1 MSSVDERVVKIKL
14 DNSNFE
20 SNANKTNKTL
30 DKLVEKLKLKNGA
43 KGFNDIEKAAKGV
56 SLDSLARSV
65 ENIEKRFST
74 LGIVGTTALVNI
86 TNSAMTAGQ
95 KIVSAL
101 TIDGAKLGFQEYETQ
116 MNAIQTILAN
126 TKSKGSTLD
135 DVNKALEEL
144 NHYADMTIYNFT
156 EMTSNIGR
164 FTAAGVGLETSV
176 SAIKG
181 ISNLAGVVGANSE
194 QSARAMYQ
202 LSQAISLGALKLEDW
217 NSVQE
222 AGLGGEIFQESLKET
237 ARVHGVEVDKIIAK
251 EGSFRESL
259 KKGWITTEV
268 LTETLAKFTGDLSDE
283 QLKQMGYTDEQIV
296 KIQDMAQT
304 ALDATTKVKT
314 FTQLFDT
321 LGETAQ
327 SGWTQ
332 TWQILIGDFEE
343 AKSMLTA
350 LSDYFGELINQM
362 SDARNRLLQGW
373 VDLGGREKVLQGIKN
388 IWDGI
393 LSVIKPIGE
402 AFRDVFPALE
412 SIDLWR
418 LSDGFLKFT
427 EKMKIS
433 AETADK
439 LKRIFKG
446 VFAIFDIGIRAV
458 KAIAGGFF
466 DLVGAFTPFR
476 GGMLD
481 ILAVLGD
488 WIRELDRS
496 IKWSGFFE
504 TAVDAIV
511 DVLSNAV
518 SWWGQWVKKF
528 GEGFSTL
535 ETPDFSFFNTLSD
548 GITINLE
555 KLKAVASNF
564 FEQFSQ
570 AFERGF
576 DSFQERMQALFDK
589 LLNRF
594 GQFMEWFSARLPQF
608 GNALKTSL
616 SVSIV
621 ATLLNFINK
630 LASVPGGLGNIFN
643 SIGDTIEK
651 SQELVKPIKKVLGAL
666 KDAIGSFGDML
677 EDFGKAAK
685 MKQILSIGIAVG
697 IVAAAVW
704 ALAKLPAEQA
714 FQGCVIVASMF
725 VLLMGSFTI
734 LDKLVVDSTVEKLT
748 KLSVSLMAFGASM
761 LLIAG
766 SLRLLSGIDLPGLAK
781 GVGTVL
787 VTLATLTKLLD
798 GFSMTGGGS
807 AAAAILALAVA
818 MNMLVLP
825 IFLLGKIDILTLT
838 KGVGSL
844 AVTLIAFCGS
854 LSLLNGVELKASVSL
869 GIITLATAMILLSTA
884 VERLG
889 SMKLWEIIKGLVSL
903 GVALKILSKSLGSL
917 TQNLD
922 LKQAGTLL
930 VIASMLNILA
940 KAVQT
945 LGSIPFLGIIKSLV
959 SLTVVLA
966 ELTYVTNTLSTPVAK
981 VGAANLKSLAKSL
994 IALSVPLLIL
1004 SRMSFSQLAVG
1015 LLAIGGALA
1024 EIGLFTK
1031 AMSGQV
1037 WNLQA
1042 LSTGLLSFGAACTV
1056 LSASFLL
1063 LSNLSFAQVG
1073 TALLALG
1080 GALAIFTA
1088 AAYALAPVAPILSS
1102 IAIPLVL
1109 LGTAATAF
1117 GAALWLVSE
1126 AMVNFSQ
1133 MTVVSLSDITA
1144 QLPLVSEFLSTLVSS
1159 FLNAIGNILSTIL
1172 GAIPEIIAAGM
1183 QFVASLLEGIN
1194 ANLPRLIDAGA
1205 NFVLYILNGLAP
1217 RIGEIVTAGADLL
1230 IKFLNGLNSKM
1241 PELVTAG
1248 MNTLINFLNGVQ
1260 TYVPQLAQQGVQFVV
1275 GIIEGIG
1282 QTLDLIVQSAFD
1294 LTIKFINALAD
1305 GFRTNTGPLLT
1316 AVGDLGTAIIDGL
1329 FNALKAG
1336 AGKVIDFVKGIGE
1349 QALAKFEKVLGIA
1362 SPSKRFREA
1371 GQYITDGLVAGLM
1384 DGLGKVEVVSGK
1396 VAETTIEPTKK
1407 AAKKALKEVA
1417 KVTEEIIPA
1426 FVNSCSEA
1434 GRSAKKFWEKYNQD
1448 TKGEIGTAI
1457 ILVDDVIVEYKELQ
1471 DHVEDAADAV
1481 TDDVTEAADAMADS
1495 SEAMTDAAEE
1505 TTGSVEELGE
1515 KTEETAEK
1523 IEESAEGIKDTTYE
1537 FSEFADVMTFAG
1549 DVVQHFQDRFG
1560 EAFKSLGETAPL
1572 EAGQA
1577 AVNELASAT
1586 YYAAEAAKKSTDE
1599 MAEKTEET
1607 VDRMKEVQESFLE
1620 LRKNLADNIKGQM
1633 SIFDEFDTKTELTAQ
1648 DLLKNMQSQ
1657 VDGVSK
1663 WADNLEILAERG
1675 IDQGLLRHLAEMGPK
1690 GYEQVNAFTNMTLDE
1705 IQRANQL
1712 FGQYLQLPE
1721 DVTTRIL
1728 SSYAYTG
1735 LMAAQ
1740 GFANGMTPEAAIGPA
1755 TSMGQT
1761 ALNALQDT
1769 LQEHSPSR
1777 ATYLMGQNL
1786 VIGLNNGVS
1795 ESIDTVKPFITQLGT
1810 YILAAFQTEFAA
1822 DKMTAVGQQMIQ
1834 GIVMGII
1841 QATTTITTSFQAA
1854 GLAGMDALNS
1864 AYTSKQGVLV
1874 ATINMIIEACRAKIQ
1889 SYTGRYQ
1896 EAGRQ
1901 ILSSLITGFKNR
1913 EREAKTTMQAIITGC
1928 LNEITKKNGQ
1938 FTTAGRNVIT
1948 SLINGFKARMQ
1959 AAVTLIRQIMVAC
1972 IQQIKA
1978 TEESWKTSGENVVN
1992 GFIRGIKAKQ
2002 REAERAARAM
2012 ARAAAEAAREEFDE
2026 HSPSKVFEKIGRF
2039 AAEGLAI
2046 GLTGYTYYV
2055 ENAGKDL
2062 GEMAEEAAKDGL
2074 GAIEDLPSDLDD
2086 IDDVVITPI
2095 IDSSELDKDIDEVND
2110 KINNNLIPIGTDGK
2124 KLLLLQS
2131 IGANEIKRL
2140 EGISFEVNKK
2150 ALLSSANLKELSSI
2164 NKDDAG
2170 NIKKVEFVQNNYSPK
2185 SLSSVEIYRNTKNL
2199 LSLTKGNNTI
2209 ISSGMTARKVQA
2221 LAT

>member
-30 DKLVEKLKLKNGA
+30 DKLAEKLKLKNGA

-314 FTQLFDT
+314 FSQLFDT

-343 AKSMLTA
+343 AKSMLTG
-350 LSDYFGELINQM
+350 LSDYFGGLINQM

-466 DLVGAFTPFR
+466 DLVGAFAPFR

-504 TAVDAIV
+504 TAIKAIT
-511 DVLSNAV
+511 DVLGGSIRTFGDWFSALTKGLDNLPTPDFKFLNNIFDGFDEGFEKAKGVGKSFFDALISSFDSGFDTFKAQV
-518 SWWGQWVKKF
+518 SAIFDKVLNKF
-528 GEGFSTL
+528 GEFV
-535 ETPDFSFFNTLSD
+535 D
-548 GITINLE
+548 
-555 KLKAVASNF
+555 
-564 FEQFSQ
+564 
-570 AFERGF
+570 
-576 DSFQERMQALFDK
+576 
-589 LLNRF
+589 
-594 GQFMEWFSARLPQF
+594 WFVSRLPEFAKVIKTAF
-608 GNALKTSL
+608 GA
-616 SVSIV
+616 SVLATIV
-621 ATLLNFINK
+621 EFIHN
-630 LASVPGGLGNIFN
+630 LASIPGGIGNIFN
-643 SIGDTIEK
+643 SIGDSIEEAQK
-651 SQELVKPIKKVLGAL
+651 LIKPIKKVLGSIE
-666 KDAIGSFGDML
+666 DAFGSLGDMFK
-677 EDFGKAAK
+677 DIGKAAK
-685 MKQILSIGIAVG
+685 MRQILPFALGIGVLAASAYALSQIEPAKLQLAALALTELATILLGAFAIFDQIIQSGSEKSLGKISAALIPFAAAMFIMGKAVENIAELKWHDALQGVLGIISLMGSMGVAFKLIGGSISAKSAFSIIAL
-697 IVAAAVW
+697 AAAVKLMV
-704 ALAKLPAEQA
+704 APLSELGSLDLA
-714 FQGCVIVASMF
+714 
-725 VLLMGSFTI
+725 TI
-734 LDKLVVDSTVEKLT
+734 GK
-748 KLSVSLMAFGASM
+748 GM
-761 LLIAG
+761 LAIAG
-766 SLRLLSGIDLPGLAK
+766 VMLTMGGALRLMQKGTSLSAAVSVIAIAGAINL
-781 GVGTVL
+781 L
-787 VTLATLTKLLD
+787 VTPLQQL
-798 GFSMTGGGS
+798 GSMGLGS
-807 AAAAILALAVA
+807 I
-818 MNMLVLP
+818 
-825 IFLLGKIDILTLT
+825 GK
-838 KGVGSL
+838 SL
-844 AVTLIAFCGS
+844 AALTG
-854 LSLLNGVELKASVSL
+854 SL
-869 GIITLATAMILLSTA
+869 GIVVGALIAIGEFTSFSDALTFATT
-884 VERLG
+884 
-889 SMKLWEIIKGLVSL
+889 
-903 GVALKILSKSLGSL
+903 
-917 TQNLD
+917 
-922 LKQAGTLL
+922 
-930 VIASMLNILA
+930 IAILNILA
-940 KAVQT
+940 RALQT
-945 LGSIPFLGIIKSLV
+945 I
-959 SLTVVLA
+959 
-966 ELTYVTNTLSTPVAK
+966 
-981 VGAANLKSLAKSL
+981 GAMP
-994 IALSVPLLIL
+994 I
-1004 SRMSFSQLAVG
+1004 
-1015 LLAIGGALA
+1015 
-1024 EIGLFTK
+1024 
-1031 AMSGQV
+1031 
-1037 WNLQA
+1037 
-1042 LSTGLLSFGAACTV
+1042 
-1056 LSASFLL
+1056 
-1063 LSNLSFAQVG
+1063 AQVG
-1073 TALLALG
+1073 TALLGLG
-1080 GALAIFTA
+1080 GSLGVLVIAAKALSESGMKESAKNIKSLAKFLIIIAIPIKLLGSMSIKQVGTALVALAGALTILGVA
-1088 AAYALAPVAPILSS
+1088 SYALAPLSSQLPGIASGIIALAAAATIIAVPLRVLSSMELGQIGIALVGLAGAFGVLIAAAYLLAPIAPILM
-1102 IAIPLVL
+1102 AISVPVL
-1109 LGTAATAF
+1109 LLSTGAAAL

-1126 AMVNFSQ
+1126 AMLNFGNV
-1133 MTVVSLSDITA
+1133 TVFSIESITA
-1144 QLPLVSEFLSTLVSS
+1144 QLPLISAFLSTLVASV
-1159 FLNAIGNILSTIL
+1159 LDCIGNILMTIL
-1172 GAIPEIIAAGM
+1172 SKVPDIIAAGI
-1183 QFVASLLEGIN
+1183 QLFTSFLEVIN
-1194 ANLPRLIDAGA
+1194 SNLPQLIEAGG
-1205 NFVLYILNGLAP
+1205 NFVVFLLTGLAP
-1217 RIGEIVTAGADLL
+1217 KMGEIISAGVDLVVNL
-1230 IKFLNGLNSKM
+1230 LNGLNSKM
-1241 PELVTAG
+1241 GDLVPAG
-1248 MNTLINFLNGVQ
+1248 MNVLLNFLNGIQ
-1260 TYVPQLAQQGVQFVV
+1260 TYVPQLVTQGIQFVV
-1275 GIIEGIG
+1275 SIIEGIG
-1282 QTLDLIVQSAFD
+1282 NTIGQLVQAGFD
-1294 LTIKFINALAD
+1294 LAIKFINGIAD
-1305 GFRTNTGPLLT
+1305 GIRGNYE
-1316 AVGDLGTAIIDGL
+1316 AVNSAVVNLGTAIIDAL
-1329 FNALKAG
+1329 FNTLKGGVDKVVGCVKNMASSALEAFKS
-1336 AGKVIDFVKGIGE
+1336 
-1349 QALAKFEKVLGIA
+1349 VLGIH
-1362 SPSKRFREA
+1362 SPSRKFREA
-1371 GQYITDGLVAGLM
+1371 GQHITDGLVVGLM

-1407 AAKKALKEVA
+1407 AAKKALNEVSKA
-1417 KVTEEIIPA
+1417 AEEIIPA
-1426 FVNSCSEA
+1426 FVNSCAEA

-1448 TKGEIGTAI
+1448 TKGEIDTAI

-1577 AVNELASAT
+1577 AVNELAAAT

-1786 VIGLNNGVS
+1786 VIGLNNGIS

-1841 QATTTITTSFQAA
+1841 QATATITTSFQAA

-1874 ATINMIIEACRAKIQ
+1874 ATINMIIEACRSKIQ

-1992 GFIRGIKAKQ
+1992 GFIRGIRAKQ
-2002 REAERAARAM
+2002 KEAERAARAM

-2124 KLLLLQS
+2124 KLLFLQS

-2140 EGISFEVNKK
+2140 EGISFEVDKK